1 MLWHLREFF
10 MYLPHVLHRWHV
22 WCYVHRSIQHLF
34 TRNVFCPCHTT
45 IKLPTRDH
53 IQSLSSCLVT
63 QVHVCLPYLKAVH
76 YAQTNV
82 TFPAEIQCGPCLLL
96 QRTHMAPTVCSSG
109 RPVLRMLYF
118 QSTELVRS
126 CTWSA
131 PRNATSCHIFLLW
144 MDDQFANE
152 YFTELFVRHFATTR
166 LVY

>member
-1 MLWHLREFF
+1 
-10 MYLPHVLHRWHV
+10 MYTV
-22 WCYVHRSIQHLF
+22 
-34 TRNVFCPCHTT
+34 NVFCPRRTT
-45 IKLPTRDH
+45 LKLPMHDH

-63 QVHVCLPYLKAVH
+63 QVHACMPYLKAVH

-82 TFPAEIQCGPCLLL
+82 TFPAEIQCGPCLIL
-96 QRTHMAPTVCSSG
+96 QQTHTAPTPCFCG

-118 QSTELVRS
+118 QSTELECS

-131 PRNATSCHIFLLW
+131 PRNATSCHIFLLQ